1 VSQILL
7 LAMFVLAPA
16 AVLAQLPVKAR
27 RYFLAAAV
35 TALLAYAVLMGPAL
49 GGGALLVLP
58 AALMGI
64 IVAALLVEVVTLV
77 RRLLGRNGR
86 PAAHG

>member
-1 VSQILL
+1 MSQALI

-16 AVLAQLPVKAR
+16 LVFAQLPAKAR

-35 TALLAYAVLMGPAL
+35 TALLAYAVLMGPNL

-58 AALMGI
+58 LALMGI
-64 IVAALLVEVVTLV
+64 IAAAILVEAVSLA
-77 RRLLGRNGR
+77 RRMLGKKRN
-86 PAAHG
+86 AAHG

>member
-1 VSQILL
+1 MTDWIV

-16 AVLAQLPVKAR
+16 LVFAQLPVRAR

-35 TALLAYAVLMGPAL
+35 TALFAYTLLMGPKL

-58 AALMGI
+58 LALMGI
-64 IVAALLVEVVTLV
+64 IAAALLVEAAAFV
-77 RRLLGRNGR
+77 RRLLAKKGKE
-86 PAAHG
+86 AAHG

>member
-1 VSQILL
+1 VIGALI

-16 AVLAQLPVKAR
+16 LVLAQLPVKAR

-35 TALLAYAVLMGPAL
+35 TALLAYAVLMGPTL

-58 AALMGI
+58 LALMGI
-64 IVAALLVEVVTLV
+64 IAAALLVEAVSLA
-77 RRLLGRNGR
+77 RRMLGKKRN
-86 PAAHG
+86 AAHG

>member
-1 VSQILL
+1 MQVLI

-16 AVLAQLPVKAR
+16 TVLAQLPVKAR

-35 TALLAYAVLMGPAL
+35 TALLAYAVLMGPTL

-58 AALMGI
+58 LALMGI
-64 IVAALLVEVVTLV
+64 IAAAILVEGVAFL
-77 RRLLGRNGR
+77 RRMLGRKG
-86 PAAHG
+86 AAHG

>member
-1 VSQILL
+1 MSQALI

-16 AVLAQLPVKAR
+16 MVFAQLPVKAR

-35 TALLAYAVLMGPAL
+35 TALLAYAVLMGPDL

-58 AALMGI
+58 LALMGI
-64 IVAALLVEVVTLV
+64 IAAALLVEAVALV
-77 RRLLGRNGR
+77 RRMLAGKG

>member
-1 VSQILL
+1 MSQVLL

-16 AVLAQLPVKAR
+16 TVLAQLPAKAR

-35 TALLAYAVLMGPAL
+35 AALFAYTLVVGPAV
-49 GGGALLVLP
+49 GGGAILVLP
-58 AALMGI
+58 LALMGI
-64 IVAALLVEVVTLV
+64 IAAALLIEAVALA
-77 RRLLGRNGR
+77 RRLLGRKRR

>member
-1 VSQILL
+1 MGEVLL

-16 AVLAQLPVKAR
+16 LVFAQLPVKAR
-27 RYFLAAAV
+27 RYFLAAAA
-35 TALLAYAVLMGPAL
+35 TALVAYTLLMGPKL

-58 AALMGI
+58 LALMGI
-64 IVAALLVEVVTLV
+64 IAAGLLVEAVAFV
-77 RRLLGRNGR
+77 RRLLGRKGR

>member
-1 VSQILL
+1 MSQILL

-16 AVLAQLPVKAR
+16 TVFAQLPVKAR

-49 GGGALLVLP
+49 GGGAFLVLP
-58 AALMGI
+58 LALMGI
-64 IVAALLVEVVTLV
+64 IAAALLVEAVALA
-77 RRLLGRNGR
+77 RRLLGRKGR

>member
-1 VSQILL
+1 MQALI

-16 AVLAQLPVKAR
+16 TVLAQLPARAR

-35 TALLAYAVLMGPAL
+35 SALLAYAVLMGPAL

-58 AALMGI
+58 LALMGI
-64 IVAALLVEVVTLV
+64 IAAALLIEAVVLA
-77 RRLLGRNGR
+77 RRLLGSKGR

>member
-1 VSQILL
+1 MSQVLL

-16 AVLAQLPVKAR
+16 TVFAQLPVKAR

-35 TALLAYAVLMGPAL
+35 AALFAYTLVVGPAA

-58 AALMGI
+58 LALMGI
-64 IVAALLVEVVTLV
+64 IAAAILVEAVALV
-77 RRLLGRNGR
+77 RRLLGKKGR

>member
-1 VSQILL
+1 MEAMI
-7 LAMFVLAPA
+7 LAMFVLAPTL
-16 AVLAQLPVKAR
+16 VLAQLPAKAR

-49 GGGALLVLP
+49 GGGAFLVLP
-58 AALMGI
+58 LALMGI
-64 IVAALLVEVVTLV
+64 IAAALLVEAAALV
-77 RRLLGRNGR
+77 RRLLGKKGR

>member
-1 VSQILL
+1 MSQVLL

-16 AVLAQLPVKAR
+16 LVLAQLPAKAR

-35 TALLAYAVLMGPAL
+35 TALMAYAVLMGPGL
-49 GGGALLVLP
+49 GGGALLVFP
-58 AALMGI
+58 AALLGI
-64 IVAALLVEVVTLV
+64 IAAALLVEAFSFA
-77 RRLLGRNGR
+77 RRVLRGKGS

>member
-16 AVLAQLPVKAR
+16 TVFAQLPVKAR

-35 TALLAYAVLMGPAL
+35 TALLAYAVLTGPSL

-58 AALMGI
+58 TALIGI
-64 IVAALLVEVVTLV
+64 IVAALLVEAVSFA
-77 RRLLGRNGR
+77 RRMLGKKGS
-86 PAAHG
+86 PAVHG

>member
-1 VSQILL
+1 VREALL

-16 AVLAQLPVKAR
+16 LVFAQLPVKAR

-35 TALLAYAVLMGPAL
+35 TALVAYTMLMGPQL

-58 AALMGI
+58 MALIGI
-64 IVAALLVEVVTLV
+64 VCGGLLVEAVSLV
-77 RRLLGRNGR
+77 RRMLRRKGGS
-86 PAAHG
+86 AAHG

>member
-1 VSQILL
+1 MQALI

-16 AVLAQLPVKAR
+16 TVLAQLPAKAR

-49 GGGALLVLP
+49 GGGALLVFPL
-58 AALMGI
+58 ALMGI
-64 IVAALLVEVVTLV
+64 IAAALLIEAVALA
-77 RRLLGRNGR
+77 RRLTGKKGS

>member
-16 AVLAQLPVKAR
+16 AVFVQLPVKAR

-35 TALLAYAVLMGPAL
+35 TALLAYAVLMGPGL

-58 AALMGI
+58 TALLGI
-64 IVAALLVEVVTLV
+64 IAAALLVEAVTFG
-77 RRLLGRNGR
+77 RRMLRRKGN
-86 PAAHG
+86 AAHG

>member
-1 VSQILL
+1 VSQALI

-16 AVLAQLPVKAR
+16 LVFAQLPAKAR

-35 TALLAYAVLMGPAL
+35 TALLAYAVLMGPNL

-58 AALMGI
+58 LALMGI
-64 IVAALLVEVVTLV
+64 IAAAILVEAVSLA
-77 RRLLGRNGR
+77 RRMLGKKRN
-86 PAAHG
+86 AAHG

>member
-1 VSQILL
+1 MGEILL

-16 AVLAQLPVKAR
+16 LVLAQLPVKAR
-27 RYFLAAAV
+27 RYFLAAAA
-35 TALLAYAVLMGPAL
+35 TALIAYTLLMGPKL

-58 AALMGI
+58 LALMGI
-64 IVAALLVEVVTLV
+64 IAAGLLVEAAAFV
-77 RRLLGRNGR
+77 RRLGKKGR

>member
-1 VSQILL
+1 MQALI

-16 AVLAQLPVKAR
+16 AVLAQLPLKAR

-35 TALLAYAVLMGPAL
+35 TALLAYAVLMGPNL

-58 AALMGI
+58 LALMGI
-64 IVAALLVEVVTLV
+64 IAAAILVEAVALA
-77 RRLLGRNGR
+77 RRMLGRKGR
-86 PAAHG
+86 PQAHG